1 MVLTLVIP
9 HAHYGN
15 FSLLSNTFL
24 RRQCF
29 VCFYPLPSTLPPLPS
44 RPSPSS
50 PPSPP
55 HTHPSS
61 PSHLAFPSPLPSPFY
76 HRGVVWWGV
85 VWSKNVQ
92 ILLKYKSVW
101 RRFFVH
107 PPPRDLVAEIAP
119 SPSRGRKITKNIQFV
134 KFMKNDGVWCGVVW
148 RWWWIS
154 PCPWHIF
161 AQAPAASVKR
171 CV

>member
-1 MVLTLVIP
+1 MPTTEMRCHWCQIHFYDGSVSSDPILSLLP
-9 HAHYGN
+9 
-15 FSLLSNTFL
+15 SLLS
-24 RRQCF
+24 
-29 VCFYPLPSTLPPLPS
+29 PS

-61 PSHLAFPSPLPSPFY
+61 PSHLAFPIPLPSPFY
-76 HRGVVWWGV
+76 HRGVVWWSV
-85 VWSKNVQ
+85 MWSKNGEN
-92 ILLKYKSVW
+92 LSKYKSVW

-119 SPSRGRKITKNIQFV
+119 SPSRGRKITKKNIQFV